1 MINPRIQRQLE
12 TIDWDFLSHLPGTS
26 KAIHWYPGTFPSEL
40 PGTLIQALSKPDELI
55 LDPYSGIGTTGLEA
69 IRLGRRAWLVEANP
83 VGALVSYVSAALL
96 VLKAVD
102 ETLPKIIIQSIRCKV
117 VDSLDVKGLQLSRL
131 LSDDEALKTADK
143 ILHRFVDPIPARFI
157 TKLLKKEPNWESL
170 DKWYHQTTLEEIKSV
185 WNHIATRDLR
195 NFGTLLAMTMLSA
208 VLRPA
213 CSQTQSWGHI
223 ADNVWPKA
231 LERKN
236 LSRLCLAW
244 LTRTDGIVGKTDVAR
259 IDAASEQK
267 RFFVSNYSW
276 GQKRN
281 ITAKRPTV
289 NVVVT
294 SPPYAGAIDYT
305 FAQRLSLYML
315 GYDDDGIKALSS
327 QEIGARRKRFMPASR
342 SAWASEIVGAL
353 SQQLVFIGE
362 NATLGFVLPHK
373 DAGREAGALAIEKYL
388 FTIGFEKILEVDRSI
403 RQGRT
408 RQSWTSIK
416 KEIVQIYAR

>member
-1 MINPRIQRQLE
+1 MITPRIQRQLD

-40 PGTLIQALSKPDELI
+40 PGTLIQALSKPDELV

-83 VGALVSYVSAALL
+83 IGALVSYVSAALL
-96 VLKAVD
+96 ILKAVD
-102 ETLPKIIIQSIRCKV
+102 EMLPKTISQSIRSALE
-117 VDSLDVKGLQLSRL
+117 DSLDVKGPQLSRL
-131 LSDDEALKTADK
+131 LSDDEVLKTADK
-143 ILHRFVDPIPARFI
+143 ILDRLVDPTPARFI
-157 TKLLKKEPNWESL
+157 SKLCKHEPNWEGL
-170 DKWYHQTTLEEIKSV
+170 AKWFHPTTLDEVRRV
-185 WNHIATRDLR
+185 WANLANKKLR
-195 NFGTLLAMTMLSA
+195 NFGTLLGMTMLSA

-213 CSQTQSWGHI
+213 SSQTQSWGHI

-231 LERKN
+231 FEPKN
-236 LSRLCLAW
+236 LSRLCTAW
-244 LTRTDGIVGKTDVAR
+244 LSRTDGIVDKTDVVP
-259 IDAASEQK
+259 INPKCEEK

-276 GQKRN
+276 GQKRQV
-281 ITAKRPTV
+281 TGTRPSV
-289 NVVVT
+289 DVVVT

-305 FAQRLSLYML
+305 FAQRLSLYL
-315 GYDDDGIKALSS
+315 FGYDDDGIKALSS

-342 SAWASEIVGAL
+342 DAWANEIVKAL
-353 SQQLVFIGE
+353 SQQLVFLGE
-362 NATLGFVLPHK
+362 SASLSFVLPHK
-373 DAGREAGALAIEKYL
+373 DAGREGGALAIEKYL
-388 FTIGFEKILEVDRSI
+388 STVGFEKILEADRSI